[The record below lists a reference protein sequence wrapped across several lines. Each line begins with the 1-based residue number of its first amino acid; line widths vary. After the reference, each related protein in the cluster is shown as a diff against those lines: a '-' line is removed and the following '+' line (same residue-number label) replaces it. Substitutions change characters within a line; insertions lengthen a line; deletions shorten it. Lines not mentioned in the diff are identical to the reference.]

1 MRSFRSLL
9 ILMALLGGLL
19 AYLYFIDAKKPV
31 EQAEEKAKVF
41 AGLES
46 DKIDELKVSTVAGGV
61 ASLQKG
67 ADGWKLA
74 QPTAAKADDSEVNGI
89 TSNLSSLTVERV
101 VDEAP
106 RNLGDYGLK
115 EPVIEV
121 SFKSKGDKAFRT
133 LQLGTKTP
141 TGSDMYAKLANEKK
155 VFLVQGYLESTFNRQ
170 PFDLRDKKI
179 LSIDR
184 EKVDRLEVVN
194 GDSTTLLTKG
204 AGDWKLAAPVEA
216 RGDFGSIEAL
226 VSRLQSAEMKSIVAE
241 NAPDMKPYGLDKP
254 AVLVTIGLGSA
265 RAQLGLGAKTDK
277 GDVYARDLSRA
288 MVVTVAPDLLTE
300 LQKGAND
307 LRRKDVFEFRA
318 YNLTRIELARG
329 STTLVAEKVK
339 GKGKDVADT
348 WQNVATKK
356 ALDAAKFEAF
366 LTKLAGFRAQ
376 SFADPKAK
384 TGLDQPVLSVKATY
398 DDGKKTESVH
408 IGRVGSDVF
417 AGRPDEPGAAKLDT
431 SEFEGALKDL
441 DAFKS

>member
-9 ILMALLGGLL
+9 ILTALLGGLL
-19 AYLYFIDAKKPV
+19 AYLYFVDAKKPV

-41 AGLES
+41 AGLDS

-67 ADGWKLA
+67 ADGWKLTE
-74 QPTAAKADDSEVNGI
+74 PTAAKADESEVNGI

-106 RNLGDYGLK
+106 ANLGDYGLK

-121 SFKSKGDKAFRT
+121 SFKSKGDKALRT

-141 TGSDMYAKLANEKK
+141 TGSDIYAKLANEKK
-155 VFLVQGYLESTFNRQ
+155 VFLVLGYLESTFNRQ

-184 EKVDRLEVVN
+184 DKVDRLEVVN
-194 GDSTTLLTKG
+194 GDSTILLTRG
-204 AGDWKLAAPVEA
+204 AGDWKLASPVEA
-216 RGDFGSIEAL
+216 RGDFGTVEGL

-241 NAPDMKPYGLDKP
+241 NPTDMKQYGLDKP

-277 GDVYARDLSRA
+277 GDVYARDLSRT

-307 LRRKDVFEFRA
+307 LRRKDIFEFRA
-318 YNLTRIELARG
+318 YNLTRIELTRG
-329 STTLVAEKVK
+329 ATTLVVEKIK
-339 GKGKDVADT
+339 GKGKDAADT
-348 WQNVATKK
+348 WQNAATKK
-356 ALDAAKFEAF
+356 PLDAAKFEAF

-384 TGLDQPVLSVKATY
+384 TGLDQPALSVKATY
-398 DDGKKTESVH
+398 DAGKKTESVH
-408 IGRVGSDVF
+408 IGRAGSDVF

-431 SEFEGALKDL
+431 AEFEGALKDL
-441 DAFKS
+441 DAFK